1 MCGLKLLHVI
11 RSLDPRGGGPQE
23 GLKQIVLE
31 MNRAGWPSEVATLDD
46 PPALSQ
52 ISFPAPMTGLG
63 PARGSYGYAPNA
75 APWLRDN
82 APRFDGVVVH
92 GLWLYHGLATWRAL
106 SGRQLPY
113 FVFPHGMLD
122 PWFRRTYPLKHA
134 KKWLYWPWA
143 EYRVLRDATH
153 VLFTCEQERRLARD
167 SFWLYRANEVV
178 AGFGIEPPTT
188 DEAADRRAFMDAFP
202 ALQGKRLLL
211 YLSRIHP
218 KKGCDLLVHA
228 LAATATEHD
237 LHLVMAGPDDAEWG
251 PSLREL
257 ALRLGVADRITWT
270 GMLGGAV
277 KWGAYHAADAFI
289 LPSHQENFGIVVA
302 EALALRLPVL
312 ISDQV
317 NIYREVQASGAG
329 LVRGDTIEGT
339 IALIRGWVATDE
351 NARAAMADR
360 AVDCFQQ
367 HFHIR
372 ASAARLRTIVSEG
385 VARHRSSALAA

>member
-1 MCGLKLLHVI
+1 MKLLHVI

-31 MNRAGWPSEVATLDD
+31 MGRAGWPSEVASLDD
-46 PPALSQ
+46 PATLSK
-52 ISFPAPMTGLG
+52 IGFPAPAIGLG
-63 PARGSYGYAPNA
+63 PGRGGYGYASRA
-75 APWLRDN
+75 SGWIRDN
-82 APRFDGVVVH
+82 AARFDAVIVH
-92 GLWLYHGLATWRAL
+92 GLWQYHGLATWKAL
-106 SGRQLPY
+106 AALPVPY

-143 EYRVLRDATH
+143 EYRVLRDATN
-153 VLFTCEQERRLARD
+153 VLFTCEQERLLARD
-167 SFWLYRANEVV
+167 SFWLYRANEAV

-188 DEAADRRAFMDAFP
+188 DETADRQAFLEAFP
-202 ALQGKRLLL
+202 DLQGKRLLL

-218 KKGCDLLVHA
+218 KKGCDLLVRA
-228 LAATATEHD
+228 FAATASEHD
-237 LHLVMAGPDDAEWG
+237 LHLVMAGPDDTEWG
-251 PSLREL
+251 PTLREL
-257 ALRLGVADRITWT
+257 AAGLGVAHRITWT
-270 GMLGGAV
+270 GMITGAV
-277 KWGAYHAADAFI
+277 KWGAYHAAEAFI

-302 EALALRLPVL
+302 EALALKLPVL

-317 NIYREVQASGAG
+317 NIHREIQACDAG
-329 LVRGDTIEGT
+329 RVARDTLEGT
-339 IALIRGWVATDE
+339 IELIRGWTGSDE
-351 NARAAMADR
+351 NARVAMGER

-385 VARHRSSALAA
+385 VARHGSPALAA